1 MDYQKQYQHYL
12 SLAHEAL
19 QRKAGV
25 CFDADSEVGKAA
37 CYSLFSGGKRVR
49 AVLCLA
55 VCDMLGGDLQT
66 AADYAAGIEML
77 HCYSLI
83 HDDLPCM
90 DDDDMRR
97 GKPSCHKAFGEATAL
112 LAGDA
117 LLTAAFEAISTA
129 PGASVQAVTL
139 LSSAAGA
146 KGMIYGQ
153 ELDLRFETQRA
164 DASQLETIHA
174 NKTGKLIQAAVLL
187 GACAAGASEEQKVLL
202 RRYACDIGVVFQI
215 VDDILDVVS
224 TSEVLGKPVGSDE
237 ENGKSTF
244 VTLYGLEES
253 RRMAQE
259 KTKNACDALEG
270 YGEKAWF
277 LRELAVSL
285 ANREQ

>member
-1 MDYQKQYQHYL
+1 
-12 SLAHEAL
+12 
-19 QRKAGV
+19 
-25 CFDADSEVGKAA
+25 
-37 CYSLFSGGKRVR
+37 
-49 AVLCLA
+49 
-55 VCDMLGGDLQT
+55 MLP
-66 AADYAAGIEML
+66 AY
-77 HCYSLI
+77 
-83 HDDLPCM
+83 DLPCM

-129 PGASVQAVTL
+129 PNASIEAVSV

-164 DASQLETIHA
+164 DAAQLETIHA

-187 GACAAGASEEQKVLL
+187 GACAAGASAEQKSLL
-202 RRYACDIGVVFQI
+202 RQYACDIGVVFQI

-244 VTLYGLEES
+244 VTLYGLDTS

-285 ANREQ
+285 ANRKQ